1 MIINHG
7 GKSYDTSN
15 GEENYHQDSLADPN
29 AEDRSG
35 LDRWSDDGAEPRSP
49 RSILKAVATRVTTR
63 MLKGEIGGVADGR
76 LVHRIY
82 IRRGTCGSFDLI
94 ELTKVSFDPQYCQQA
109 VARRIEER
117 GVPLIAGQPLLQ
129 ELAPS
134 KCLG

>member
-15 GEENYHQDSLADPN
+15 GEESYHQDSLADPN

-63 MLKGEIGGVADGR
+63 IVALR
-76 LVHRIY
+76 CLVRSKEPAKAVEP
-82 IRRGTCGSFDLI
+82 RPAQSS
-94 ELTKVSFDPQYCQQA
+94 KPDPKPTAAAASEAYYRNA
-109 VARRIEER
+109 WENT
-117 GVPLIAGQPLLQ
+117 
-129 ELAPS
+129 
-134 KCLG
+134 